1 MLINGDGGDDVV
13 KPDVGE
19 HLGQPDV
26 CSQQAQLILGLVIF
40 YLSLKLKKKKVKV
53 HLLCLNAENQKWDW
67 EHLS

>member
-26 CSQQAQLILGLVIF
+26 RSQQAQLILGLVIV
-40 YLSLKLKKKKVKV
+40 YL
-53 HLLCLNAENQKWDW
+53 
-67 EHLS
+67 